1 MTKIA
6 VVGDLHGRFEVVE
19 KLLEWDHEIYF
30 IGDYLDSFDRTAVE
44 QLRTLDLV
52 LEAVK
57 SGKAK
62 ALLGNHEVAYINPR
76 TVACSGNTVEVH
88 IGLMSRDLSQL
99 QSYAW
104 IGDDILLTH
113 AGVSQ
118 SLLEVRKQTL
128 TQYLEGKDY
137 EQIGRSRGGRDPVG
151 GLYWCDFWKEF
162 DAVPGIRQVVG
173 HTAYRPHGVDPGI
186 VTTADYAGTLNYN
199 IDCLDRVNQVL
210 VIDDGV
216 ISYEEVE

>member
-19 KLLEWDHEIYF
+19 ELLEWDHDIVF
-30 IGDYLDSFDRTAVE
+30 IGDYLDSFDRAAVE

-62 ALLGNHEVAYINPR
+62 ALLGNHEMAYMDR
-76 TVACSGNTVEVH
+76 KMACSGNTIEVQL
-88 IGLMSRDLSQL
+88 GLLERDMSILL
-99 QSYAW
+99 THLW
-104 IGDDILLTH
+104 IGEDILLSH

-118 SLLEVRKQTL
+118 ALLDDRKQTL
-128 TQYLEGKDY
+128 TEYLDFGEFN
-137 EQIGRSRGGRDPVG
+137 QIGRSRRGPDFVG
-151 GLYWCDFWKEF
+151 GLYWCDWWKEF
-162 DAVPGIRQVVG
+162 KPIDNIRQVVG
-173 HTAYRPHGVDPGI
+173 HSAYRPTHADSGI
-186 VTTADYAGTLNYN
+186 VIMSDSYGSENYN

-216 ISYEEVE
+216 ISIEGF